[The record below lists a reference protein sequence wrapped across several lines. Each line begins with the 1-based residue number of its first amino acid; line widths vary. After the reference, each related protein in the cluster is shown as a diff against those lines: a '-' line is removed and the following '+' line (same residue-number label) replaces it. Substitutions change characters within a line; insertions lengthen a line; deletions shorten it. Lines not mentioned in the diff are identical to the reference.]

1 MLGITISGRL
11 RYVARHP
18 VSFFWRA
25 FKAYMHNGGVL
36 LSSAVAY
43 NTLLSLIPTLA
54 LSVLALSHWFDVET
68 VENVLRYFLE
78 LVAPMQIDLILKQ
91 LHAFY
96 AQAGVISVIGGVS
109 LVFFSSFAFST
120 LETALTIIF
129 GKKGW
134 GQGRKA
140 WISLLLPYA
149 FLLMF
154 GFVMLIMTLVISISQ
169 APAAHGLGHWISDSQ
184 TVSEIFGFV
193 GEVVLFT
200 VIYYVLPP
208 VAVSLKHAL
217 VGAVTAAVLWE
228 LMRRLI
234 VWYFV
239 NLSFVNII
247 YGTFAT
253 VLIVILSLEVAVT
266 ILLFGAQV
274 IKEYSDLDL
283 HTSH

>member
-1 MLGITISGRL
+1 MLGITISGRA

-18 VSFFWRA
+18 VSFFWHA
-25 FKAYMHNGGVL
+25 FKAYMHNSGIL

-68 VENVLRYFLE
+68 VENVVRHFLA
-78 LVAPMQIDLILKQ
+78 LVAPMQIDPILKQ

-96 AQAGVISVIGGVS
+96 AQAGVISLIGGVS

-120 LETALTIIF
+120 LESALTIIF

-154 GFVMLIMTLVISISQ
+154 GFVMLIMTLVIGFLQ
-169 APAAHGLGHWISDSQ
+169 APAAYGLGHWISDSQ
-184 TVSEIFGFV
+184 AVFRIFGFV
-193 GEVVLFT
+193 GEVVLFA
-200 VIYYVLPP
+200 VIYFVLPP
-208 VAVSLKHAL
+208 VPVSMKHAL

-239 NLSFVNII
+239 NLSFVNVI
-247 YGTFAT
+247 YGAFAT
-253 VLIVILSLEVAVT
+253 VVVVILSLEVAVT